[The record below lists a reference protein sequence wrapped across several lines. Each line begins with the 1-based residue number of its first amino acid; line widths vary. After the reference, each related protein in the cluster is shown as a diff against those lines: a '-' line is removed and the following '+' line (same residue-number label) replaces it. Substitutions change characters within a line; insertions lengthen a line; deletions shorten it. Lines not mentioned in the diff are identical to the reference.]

1 MKTVDPIEL
10 EILWNRLIA
19 IVDEA
24 AAALVRTSFSTVVR
38 ESNDFACVLLDEN
51 GYCIAQSTL
60 SVAGFI
66 GTAPLS
72 LRKFLETIPKEQL
85 RPGDVLF
92 SNDPWIGTGHLPD
105 STMAAPIYL
114 GSKLIGFIVTVA
126 HLSDVGGRQWS
137 ADANEVF
144 EEGVLIPVTKLYS
157 GGKLNT
163 EVLQILKANV
173 RLPDQVLGDIDAQVV
188 AIHVATKRLRELMRE
203 KGLTD
208 LRSLSRAI
216 FDVSA
221 RALGKEIQALPPGT
235 YVGEVEADG
244 WDTAVR
250 IRATVTIKNG
260 KISIDYAGSS
270 PQSRYGINESYNHTF
285 AYTVYP
291 FKCMLSP
298 TLPNNEGFLRLF
310 EVIAPVGSIVNSRR
324 PAAVGARQLVGHLL
338 QGAIFKAME
347 GILPD
352 RVQADSGTPLWTLV
366 FRGVDPERD
375 RAFSSILF
383 FNGGTGAMMGQSG
396 SACTSFPGNI
406 SNTSIEVVE
415 SLAPLLYRRK
425 AIDVESGGNGKWKG
439 GAGQV
444 VHIESRWDSAARVSL
459 LTERT
464 RTAPQGLHGGLPGK
478 VGFVRK
484 NGAPIQETK
493 GIVELQRGDVL
504 EIGLPGGGGFGKP
517 EAGDP
522 QLAAHDRKMRYRA

>member
-1 MKTVDPIEL
+1 MKMDPIEL

-51 GYCIAQSTL
+51 GYCLAQSTL

-72 LRKFLETIPKEQL
+72 LREFLKVVPKEEL

-105 STMAAPIYL
+105 STMAAPIFV
-114 GSKLIGFIVTVA
+114 GSRLVAFVVTVA
-126 HLSDVGGRQWS
+126 HLSDIGGRQWS
-137 ADANEVF
+137 ADANEIY
-144 EEGVLIPVTKLYS
+144 EEGLLIPVTKLYK
-157 GGKLNT
+157 GGKVNT
-163 EVLQILKANV
+163 VILDILKANV
-173 RLPDQVLGDIDAQVV
+173 RLPDQVLGDIDAQLV
-188 AIHVATKRLRELMRE
+188 AIQVASRRLREFMHE
-203 KGLTD
+203 SGLSD
-208 LRSLSRAI
+208 LRALARSI
-216 FDVSA
+216 FEVSA
-221 RALGKEIQALPPGT
+221 DALSKEIRALPSGT
-235 YVGEVEADG
+235 YVAEVEADG
-244 WDTAVR
+244 WDTPVR
-250 IRATVTIKNG
+250 IRAAVTIKG
-260 KISIDYAGSS
+260 DKITVNYAGSS

-298 TLPNNEGFLRLF
+298 ALPNNEGFLRLF
-310 EVIAPVGSIVNSRR
+310 DVIAAPGLIVNSRR

-338 QGAIFKAME
+338 QGAVFEAMADVA
-347 GILPD
+347 PN

-366 FRGVDPERD
+366 FRGVDTERN
-375 RAFSSILF
+375 RTFSTILF
-383 FNGGTGAMMGQSG
+383 FNGGTGAMMGQDG

-415 SLAPLLYRRK
+415 SLAPLLYRK
-425 AIDVESGGNGKWKG
+425 KSIDVDSGGRGRWRG

-444 VHIESRWDSAARVSL
+444 VHIESRWDAPARVSL

-464 RTAPQGLHGGLPGK
+464 RIPPRGLHGGLPGK

-484 NGAPIQETK
+484 NGVPVTETK
-493 GIVELQRGDVL
+493 GIVELLRGDVL
-504 EIGLPGGGGFGKP
+504 EVGLPGGGGFGSP
-517 EAGDP
+517 DSAGP
-522 QLAAHDRKMRYRA
+522 T

>member
-1 MKTVDPIEL
+1 MKKIDPIEL

-38 ESNDFACVLLDEN
+38 ESNDFACALLDED
-51 GYCIAQSTL
+51 GYCLAQSTL

-72 LRKFLETIPKEQL
+72 LRKFLEIIPKEQL

-105 STMAAPIYL
+105 STMAAPIFH
-114 GSKLIGFIVTVA
+114 GSRIVAFVVTVA
-126 HLSDVGGRQWS
+126 HLSDIGGRQWS

-144 EEGVLIPVTKLYS
+144 EEGILIPVTRLYNK
-157 GGKLNT
+157 GKLNT
-163 EVLQILKANV
+163 TVLDILKANV
-173 RLPDQVLGDIDAQVV
+173 RLPDQVLGDIDAQIV
-188 AIHVATKRLRELMRE
+188 AIQVATRRLRELMDE
-203 KGLTD
+203 AKLGD
-208 LRSLSRAI
+208 LRTVSNAI

-221 RALGKEIQALPPGT
+221 RALGKGIRELKPGT
-235 YVGEVEADG
+235 YIGEVEADG
-244 WDTAVR
+244 WDTPVR
-250 IRATVTIKNG
+250 IRAAVTVKNG
-260 KISIDYAGSS
+260 KIAVDYAGSS

-310 EVIAPVGSIVNSRR
+310 EVNAPEGLIVNSRR

-347 GILPD
+347 NVVPE

-366 FRGVDPERD
+366 FRGIDPERA
-375 RAFSSILF
+375 RAFSTILF
-383 FNGGTGAMMGQSG
+383 FNGGTGAMMNQHG
-396 SACTSFPGNI
+396 SPCTSFPGNI

-415 SLAPLLYRRK
+415 SLSPLLYRKK
-425 AIDVESGGNGKWKG
+425 AIAIDSGGRGKWNG

-444 VHIESRWDSAARVSL
+444 VHIESRWDATTRVSL
-459 LTERT
+459 ITERT
-464 RTAPQGLHGGLPGK
+464 RIPAQGLHGGQPGK
-478 VGFVRK
+478 VGFVHK
-484 NGAPIQETK
+484 NGTAVQDTK

-504 EIGLPGGGGFGKP
+504 EIGLPGGGGFGD
-517 EAGDP
+517 A
-522 QLAAHDRKMRYRA
+522 R